1 MSTTYRIGV
10 SADTCRMDLPT
21 RAAKIC
27 LTNDKKTKKRKA
39 SRNLGDGEYGDFIGT
54 IDRRKLLA

>member
-1 MSTTYRIGV
+1 
-10 SADTCRMDLPT
+10 MDLPT

>member
-27 LTNDKKTKKRKA
+27 LTNDKKKKRKA
-39 SRNLGDGEYGDFIGT
+39 SRSLGDDENGDFIGT
-54 IDRRKLLA
+54 IDGTKWLA